1 MSQQLSGDA
10 RALVD
15 GKNFAVVST
24 IEPDGAP
31 QTSLVWIS
39 REGDDLLF
47 STLRG
52 RRKEQNLAR
61 DPRIAVLLFSVDDP
75 YVYLE
80 VRGRAEVTE
89 QGGRELIDAL
99 ANKYTGAAE
108 FKEQRPDAVR
118 VVVRVKADKV
128 VWRSS

>member
-1 MSQQLSGDA
+1 MSRQLSDEA
-10 RALVD
+10 RTLVD
-15 GKNFAVVST
+15 AKNFAVVST

-52 RRKEQNLAR
+52 RRKEKNLSR
-61 DPRIAVLLFSVDDP
+61 DPRIAVLVVSVGDP

-80 VRGRAEVTE
+80 VRGRVEVTE
-89 QGGRELIDAL
+89 HGGRELINAL